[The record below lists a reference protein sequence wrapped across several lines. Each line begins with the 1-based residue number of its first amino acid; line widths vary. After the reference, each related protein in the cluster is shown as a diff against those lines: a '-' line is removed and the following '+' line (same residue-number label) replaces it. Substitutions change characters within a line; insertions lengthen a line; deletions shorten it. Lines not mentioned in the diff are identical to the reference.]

1 MASNMHNTRLLR
13 FLIVVSIVVLT
24 IFIYASYSSTQTLA
38 PPPMRNT
45 AMASL
50 MAFSMANKSSSG
62 AGSNADVLEPV
73 ASANVKNNRAA
84 PPYIRYE
91 NLPSAGGGGGSHGN
105 DVVVIK
111 KLTHHREPTIDEN
124 AIDGGG
130 SDGPGTDVGAAGE
143 AGTGGAEDLPL
154 GGGGVGAGVG
164 DDTAL
169 DHFNNQNNDLMQEEQ
184 YVQAVE
190 NNLVNINNSAASAG
204 SGTGGGETKQQQQ
217 SPEGQQSQQ
226 QQQAQQNKIS
236 DSDVLIP
243 TSNLQKFIESADK
256 ILKNISSQ
264 HQVMATADT
273 INKSPDKYY
282 LPLDPNNDDNEI
294 LDDND
299 EAQQPS
305 VIMTIKGG
313 AGDILSNINNK
324 DNEKNAD
331 DNKNNNKNEAAKQE
345 ASAAVSSASAAGA
358 AAAPSSASSA
368 KTTATTKKA
377 ATKVQSADPTQGI
390 PTQQIY
396 EPGHMN
402 EEIDIEQ
409 ICPNKG
415 DKLKLLILITSA
427 QTHTE
432 ARLAIRQ
439 TWGHFGTRRD
449 VSTAFILGRTTNATI
464 NEALT
469 QENMIYG
476 DLIRGHFI
484 DSYNN
489 LTLKTL
495 SSLEWV
501 DNHCP
506 KAKYILK
513 TDDDMF
519 INVPKLLQFLDAHA
533 KDKRVIY
540 GRLAKK
546 WKPIRN
552 KKSKY
557 YISTGQFNAAVF
569 PPFTTG
575 PAYVLTSDIVHE
587 LYVRSLHQVYL
598 KLEDVFTTGIVAQ
611 QLGIKRVHVNEFLNR
626 RIAFNP
632 CNIRKSISVHM
643 IKANEQFDLWKKLLD
658 QTTKCK

>member
-1 MASNMHNTRLLR
+1 MLL
-13 FLIVVSIVVLT
+13 
-24 IFIYASYSSTQTLA
+24 
-38 PPPMRNT
+38 
-45 AMASL
+45 
-50 MAFSMANKSSSG
+50 
-62 AGSNADVLEPV
+62 
-73 ASANVKNNRAA
+73 SA
-84 PPYIRYE
+84 
-91 NLPSAGGGGGSHGN
+91 
-105 DVVVIK
+105 
-111 KLTHHREPTIDEN
+111 
-124 AIDGGG
+124 
-130 SDGPGTDVGAAGE
+130 
-143 AGTGGAEDLPL
+143 
-154 GGGGVGAGVG
+154 
-164 DDTAL
+164 
-169 DHFNNQNNDLMQEEQ
+169 
-184 YVQAVE
+184 
-190 NNLVNINNSAASAG
+190 
-204 SGTGGGETKQQQQ
+204 
-217 SPEGQQSQQ
+217 
-226 QQQAQQNKIS
+226 
-236 DSDVLIP
+236 
-243 TSNLQKFIESADK
+243 
-256 ILKNISSQ
+256 
-264 HQVMATADT
+264 
-273 INKSPDKYY
+273 PDKYY
-282 LPLDPNNDDNEI
+282 LPLDPSNDDNELI
-294 LDDND
+294 DDND
-299 EAQQPS
+299 EALPPS

-313 AGDILSNINNK
+313 AGSSGNILSN
-324 DNEKNAD
+324 KNS
-331 DNKNNNKNEAAKQE
+331 NNNEVKQSPS
-345 ASAAVSSASAAGA
+345 APASSSAAVVVP
-358 AAAPSSASSA
+358 PSNSA
-368 KTTATTKKA
+368 KTTATTKKVP
-377 ATKVQSADPTQGI
+377 KVVQAADPTQGI

-427 QTHTE
+427 QTHTD

-449 VSTAFILGRTTNATI
+449 VSTAFILGRTTNATVSQ
-464 NEALT
+464 ALT

-501 DNHCP
+501 DQHCP

-519 INVPKLLQFLDAHA
+519 INVPKLLQFLDSHS

-587 LYVRSLHQVYL
+587 LYERSLHQVYL